1 MVGGGCQIV
10 AMMILFP
17 VLRRFMDTIK
27 IFYTCFGMAVTGYIL
42 IIIISATGTSSVVW
56 LFIPAALIMAAVGVL
71 NVIITI
77 FLANTVDYGEFKNN
91 RRDESVIFSMQTF
104 VVKLASG
111 IARIYIFDGFIC
123 VPYQFKQRSGSN
135 GTDRSI
141 LPHGTAFIHDDH
153 SDRCAGDRIYRI

>member
-1 MVGGGCQIV
+1 
-10 AMMILFP
+10 MMILFP

-91 RRDESVIFSMQTF
+91 RER
-104 VVKLASG
+104 
-111 IARIYIFDGFIC
+111 RIRHFFQC
-123 VPYQFKQRSGSN
+123 R
-135 GTDRSI
+135 R
-141 LPHGTAFIHDDH
+141 LL
-153 SDRCAGDRIYRI
+153 